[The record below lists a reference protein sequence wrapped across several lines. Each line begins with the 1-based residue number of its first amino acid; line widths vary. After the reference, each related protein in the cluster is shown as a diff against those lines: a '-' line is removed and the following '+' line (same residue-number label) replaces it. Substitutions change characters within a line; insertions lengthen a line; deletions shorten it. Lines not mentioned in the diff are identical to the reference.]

1 VTRPRYDWHV
11 YDPHRVEK
19 GGVRWHTIEGSFVL
33 KQKSRYYQMFSG
45 GNWQNVSYG
54 VSYGVAGSIDQPD
67 EWEQVADGERVL
79 PILRTIPG
87 QVIGPGHNSAVRGPD
102 NMQLYCVYH
111 RWAADGSGRVL
122 AIDPLDWAGDRML
135 VLGPSTAPQP
145 APTPP
150 AFADFFD
157 GERGDGLGE
166 AWECAGGRWSARDGA
181 AVQASAGGAARAV
194 RRVSSPHMVAEVSAR
209 ALDATAGGMYGLL
222 FGDRLFALLAP
233 AQRQLVI
240 RTVSPDTG
248 PAHARLPLPSGFDPG
263 ADHLL
268 RVEVNA
274 GRAVIALDG
283 NARRWM
289 TRLPAGG
296 QIDTVALV
304 TERAAAVFSGFA
316 ITLGWQDLFTEQG
329 IRPAD
334 LGWHTED
341 TGAWRVEDALLRHTG
356 ERGPSAIA
364 KGAPLDAYEFIV
376 NARLEPGAGADATY
390 GFYPAYAADQPGPL
404 VAIERS
410 GEGWALALHEEHA
423 PRAFPLPGFDPHTF
437 QQFRFRKQGGRL
449 AFHWEARALGEIPAP
464 DRATQV
470 GLYARRAAFDMAR
483 VTELR
488 S

>member
-1 VTRPRYDWHV
+1 
-11 YDPHRVEK
+11 
-19 GGVRWHTIEGSFVL
+19 
-33 KQKSRYYQMFSG
+33 
-45 GNWQNVSYG
+45 
-54 VSYGVAGSIDQPD
+54 
-67 EWEQVADGERVL
+67 
-79 PILRTIPG
+79 
-87 QVIGPGHNSAVRGPD
+87 
-102 NMQLYCVYH
+102 
-111 RWAADGSGRVL
+111 
-122 AIDPLDWAGDRML
+122 
-135 VLGPSTAPQP
+135 
-145 APTPP
+145 
-150 AFADFFD
+150 
-157 GERGDGLGE
+157 
-166 AWECAGGRWSARDGA
+166 
-181 AVQASAGGAARAV
+181 
-194 RRVSSPHMVAEVSAR
+194 
-209 ALDATAGGMYGLL
+209 MYGLL

-364 KGAPLDAYEFIV
+364 KGAPLDAYEFII

-449 AFHWEARALGEIPAP
+449 AFHWEARALGEILAP